1 MENIT
6 PLEKYKE
13 IRENTKLSQAK
24 FAEKFGVK
32 VHQIKELDLGRQKSI
47 PDNLATTLE
56 KEYGIPFKWWKT
68 GQGPDTI
75 NQPTAEEIKNHQ
87 DMLSELAEKLQ
98 VHPKQA
104 AKFLMVITQKPEIV
118 HYIVR
123 ATEGDQEAADDLCNI
138 LKKYQKT

>member
-1 MENIT
+1 MNPSKKI
-6 PLEKYKE
+6 KE
-13 IRENTKLSQAK
+13 IRDSLELSQSK
-24 FAEKFGVK
+24 FAKKFDTEA
-32 VHQIKELDLGRQKSI
+32 HTIKYIENGRQAI
-47 PDNLATTLE
+47 PDDLALALE